1 MTAGKPHA
9 GCTPI
14 LAISWSSSGVT
25 GRPPSAPQDGRAVG
39 LGVAGGLGVHGE
51 DLCAGGALD
60 ELVEGGLGAEDLKV
74 VDGGYGDCAGVVLL
88 DRVDE
93 RAEGGGGVPRLVDED
108 AAQCIALGGSE
119 LLELGVD
126 LLTGHAGGEL
136 VDAEIA
142 EHERAYGA
150 GFHSRAS
157 RAGRMPERRSRGPRG
172 KLPARMRRAARYTCR
187 AYAAVGAAR
196 RAVHCE
202 RGRRERRGGYGTPC
216 LRAVR
221 HA

>member
-1 MTAGKPHA
+1 MAAGKPHA

-74 VDGGYGDCAGVVLL
+74 VDGGYGDRAGVVLL
-88 DRVDE
+88 DRVNQ
-93 RAEGGGGVPRLVDED
+93 RAHRSRGVLRLVDEH
-108 AAQCIALGGSE
+108 AAQGIALGVRE

-126 LLTGHAGGEL
+126 
-136 VDAEIA
+136 
-142 EHERAYGA
+142 
-150 GFHSRAS
+150 
-157 RAGRMPERRSRGPRG
+157 
-172 KLPARMRRAARYTCR
+172 
-187 AYAAVGAAR
+187 
-196 RAVHCE
+196 
-202 RGRRERRGGYGTPC
+202 
-216 LRAVR
+216 
-221 HA
+221 